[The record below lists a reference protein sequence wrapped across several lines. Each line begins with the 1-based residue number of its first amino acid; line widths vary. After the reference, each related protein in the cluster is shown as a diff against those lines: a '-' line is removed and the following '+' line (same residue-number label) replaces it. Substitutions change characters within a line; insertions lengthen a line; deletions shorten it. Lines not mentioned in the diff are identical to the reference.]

1 MSRDDVAVR
10 PEDGDQPL
18 VVALPHGGGAPGVG
32 QVPHRYVSDDVHL
45 QRGSETRL
53 KSQLRSQRSAHV
65 LTLPSCLLPTASG
78 LLQSRLQPPELAGR
92 VRHVLRGSVGAV
104 VEDGVEAENPQ
115 TRLRQLGVEAACSP
129 ELNIKKKNRTLML
142 KNRARSRTGKGSL
155 SGFVSFMSRVTL
167 REGEQSFGLQ
177 PGLPQL
183 GSGFVDGVG

>member
-1 MSRDDVAVR
+1 MGVAVEMSRDDVAVR

-129 ELNIKKKNRTLML
+129 ELNVKKQKQDAYAEKPSALADGKRLSE
-142 KNRARSRTGKGSL
+142 RFCVFYVSRYPARG
-155 SGFVSFMSRVTL
+155 
-167 REGEQSFGLQ
+167 
-177 PGLPQL
+177 
-183 GSGFVDGVG
+183 